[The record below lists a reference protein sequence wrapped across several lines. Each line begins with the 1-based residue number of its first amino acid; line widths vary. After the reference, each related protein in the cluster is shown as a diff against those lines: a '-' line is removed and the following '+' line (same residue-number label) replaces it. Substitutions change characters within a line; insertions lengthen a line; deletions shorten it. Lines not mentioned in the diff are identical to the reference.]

1 MYNYL
6 NSDNDEVF
14 DEDVF
19 SWLQKTFQAFARK
32 NKNLSEEDF
41 KNLQNAVIDYV
52 DKLSKKNV
60 PKTNKIIKQFYG
72 NKEKIS
78 IIHKMD
84 SLPSLQYEFLR
95 QLICPSK
102 GGVNLEEV
110 GKDKN
115 YIEENG
121 NENEEES
128 NDTKKNESLCDLLIL
143 QIDLL
148 IKLKKLNEVLP
159 SIKE

>member
-1 MYNYL
+1 M
-6 NSDNDEVF
+6 
-14 DEDVF
+14 
-19 SWLQKTFQAFARK
+19 
-32 NKNLSEEDF
+32 
-41 KNLQNAVIDYV
+41 QNAVIDYV